1 MDAAAVRGMT
11 VLRMAAEGGHT
22 ELVQV
27 LLDAGAA
34 INAADAV
41 GDTPLHLAALE
52 GNASLVQCC

>member
-1 MDAAAVRGMT
+1 
-11 VLRMAAEGGHT
+11 
-22 ELVQV
+22 VQV